1 MNKLLSQAI
10 TRLTAAGVPA
20 PKWDAEELLE
30 WAGGPDRSHLPL
42 WDGMPEEAVLQ
53 RFEEGVSRREQR
65 IPLQQIIGRTWFM
78 GLPFQVSDQVLC
90 PRPDTEILVERAMAL
105 LKDKPRPR
113 ILDLCCGSGCIGISL
128 AHYLHKARLV
138 LSDIS
143 PAALSLARN
152 NAALNKVQDRVSFA
166 RGDLLEARLEE
177 TDRAVKELAFDLIC
191 CNPPYIPAG
200 EIDVLMPEVRD
211 HEPRIAL
218 DGGKDGLDFYRLLA
232 ESVILRRALPDEGSH
247 PEQSAMGFF
256 GFQPQNDTV
265 PLLLEIG
272 CEQGAAVTEIFRTAG
287 YQNILVYQ
295 DLAGL
300 DRVVEISL

>member
-1 MNKLLSQAI
+1 MNKMLSSAI
-10 TRLTAAGVPA
+10 RRLAAAGVPDPA
-20 PKWDAEELLE
+20 WDARELLE

-42 WDGMPEEAVLQ
+42 WDGSLSEAVLQ
-53 RFEEGVSRREQR
+53 CFEEGLRRREQR
-65 IPLQQIIGRTWFM
+65 IPLQQITGRTWFM
-78 GLPFQVSDQVLC
+78 GLPFQVTDQVLC
-90 PRPDTEILVERAMAL
+90 PRPDTEILVERGIAL
-105 LKDKPRPR
+105 MKDKPQPL

-128 AHYLHKARLV
+128 AHYLPKARLV

-143 PAALSLARN
+143 PEALELARN
-152 NAALNKVQDRVSFA
+152 NAALNKVLDRISFA
-166 RGDLLEARLEE
+166 RGDMLEARLEE

-191 CNPPYIPAG
+191 CNPPSIPAG
-200 EIDVLMPEVRD
+200 EIETLMPEVRD

-247 PEQSAMGFF
+247 PEQSTMGFF

-272 CEQGAAVTEIFRTAG
+272 CEQGAAVTEIFRAAG
-287 YQNILVYQ
+287 YRSIFVYQ